1 MPTNIKEYVTK
12 ASIEDHI
19 SIDDKFYMI
28 ELSKG
33 VPTYDSIRD
42 TSYEPADEAVNDLVY
57 NAPKEVL
64 EKLAT
69 ISKFILI
76 DNSSTDVFYL
86 YSYEYNSLIKLSK
99 STSILYETFQ
109 KEKLSMTEDPLV
121 LHFGLVIPEYAIS
134 DGKEKPS
141 LKSYFKNDTIDFY
154 DIENETFGLKEISNI
169 LMDINNGRY
178 KRGKVFFFLRYI
190 KNLFKK

>member
-42 TSYEPADEAVNDLVY
+42 TNYEPADEAVNDLVY
-57 NAPKEVL
+57 NAPKEIL

-86 YSYEYNSLIKLSK
+86 YSYEYNSLIRLSK
-99 STSILYETFQ
+99 PTSILYQVFQ

>member
-1 MPTNIKEYVTK
+1 MSTNIKEYVTK

-33 VPTYDSIRD
+33 VPTYGSIRD

-57 NAPKEVL
+57 NAPKEIL

-76 DNSSTDVFYL
+76 DNSSTDFFYL
-86 YSYEYNSLIKLSK
+86 SSYEYNSLIRLSK
-99 STSILYETFQ
+99 STSILYQVFQ

>member
-1 MPTNIKEYVTK
+1 MSTNIKEYVTK

-33 VPTYDSIRD
+33 VPTYGSIRD

-86 YSYEYNSLIKLSK
+86 YSYEYNSLIRLSK
-99 STSILYETFQ
+99 STSILYQVFQ
-109 KEKLSMTEDPLV
+109 KEKLSMIEDPLV

-154 DIENETFGLKEISNI
+154 DLENEVFGLKEISNI
-169 LMDINNGRY
+169 LTDINNGKY